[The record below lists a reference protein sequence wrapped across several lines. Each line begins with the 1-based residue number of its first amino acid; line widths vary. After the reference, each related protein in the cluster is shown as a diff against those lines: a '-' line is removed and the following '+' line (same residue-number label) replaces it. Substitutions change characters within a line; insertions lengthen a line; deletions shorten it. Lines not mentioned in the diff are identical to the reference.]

1 MRFQGKVS
9 WWFYA
14 IMIGT
19 AALLI
24 PLIVVSAWI
33 DPNGVVLAVDLF
45 VFAALE
51 SFCASIVLR
60 NYVELQEDS
69 LLIVFGFI
77 RTRIPYRSIVSLA
90 ATGDPSSS
98 LAASL
103 DRIKITCRDQS
114 SVMIAVKEKEKFF
127 REMGKQNTGIAMQP
141 FT

>member
-60 NYVELQEDS
+60 NYVELQKDS
-69 LLIVFGFI
+69 LRLCSVLSGRESPI
-77 RTRIPYRSIVSLA
+77 A
-90 ATGDPSSS
+90 ALSRLPPPATPHHRWRHPWTELKLHAGTNP
-98 LAASL
+98 AS
-103 DRIKITCRDQS
+103 
-114 SVMIAVKEKEKFF
+114 
-127 REMGKQNTGIAMQP
+127 
-141 FT
+141 